1 VIVAVG
7 RAFTVTAAV
16 AVLVH
21 PFAPVPVTVYIVFVV
36 VEEVT
41 VEPVVA
47 ESPVAG
53 DHT

>member
-1 VIVAVG
+1 MLATG
-7 RAFTVTAAV
+7 SAFTVTAAV
-16 AVLVH
+16 AELAH
-21 PFAPVPVTVYIVFVV
+21 PLAPVPVTVYIVFVV

-41 VEPVVA
+41 VEPVVV